1 MCNDVVAGWL
11 EVAMAEETLV
21 DFAVVVFREDE
32 QWKVGPLPLRAAEH
46 LDALVAAV
54 RQQPSEGVALGLCSY
69 GDDFFLVVRPHGQDV
84 RLFLSDATAAGEW
97 PIAAQVMEE
106 IGAPPE
112 AEPDDDDA
120 DQAPPAGDL
129 GIFADLGVSSLM
141 LSTLCADL
149 ELYPDEVIAQ
159 IATHIGFGPQF
170 DQAVDA
176 ELV

>member
-1 MCNDVVAGWL
+1 MS
-11 EVAMAEETLV
+11 EETLV

-32 QWKVGPLPLRAAEH
+32 QWKVGPLPLRAAES
-46 LDALVAAV
+46 LDALAAAV

-69 GDDFFLVVRPHGQDV
+69 GDDFFLVIRPHGQDV
-84 RLFLSDATAAGEW
+84 RLFLSDASAAGEW
-97 PIAAQVMEE
+97 PVAAQALAA
-106 IGAPPE
+106 IGSPGYD
-112 AEPDDDDA
+112 PDDDDA
-120 DQAPPAGDL
+120 DQATPAGDL